1 MGQPSKGT
9 AANRRAALAHND
21 KENEDPRYTLRPRAD
36 RREYRH
42 QTEEQ
47 SRREIDEASPTSIL
61 TARGIDVR
69 KRALQD
75 VTRQMNNTK
84 SPANRTKA
92 ARVVPTDLSMKAKDA
107 TRQKKSKK

>member
-1 MGQPSKGT
+1 MG
-9 AANRRAALAHND
+9 
-21 KENEDPRYTLRPRAD
+21 
-36 RREYRH
+36 
-42 QTEEQ
+42 

-107 TRQKKSKK
+107 TRQKKSKKLVHSQNTVLKNNRSKTKAAKKPSSKADEGHVNGLGGLRTILDLR